1 MHYTVTIQYSISRL
15 FMQCSGIIL
24 NTTTDLQ
31 LVLILLSQVR
41 PFATRRLLKEDNGRP
56 VRRIYGTRNVILI
69 SQVKYEPTI

>member
-1 MHYTVTIQYSISRL
+1 
-15 FMQCSGIIL
+15 MQCSGIIL
-24 NTTTDLQ
+24 NITTDLQ

-41 PFATRRLLKEDNGRP
+41 PLATRRLLKEDNGRP